1 MVDIFQIA
9 MAGFI
14 GWLCYEYWKGRGDT
28 NDKVKSG
35 RLPKAKKSQSKKT
48 PSGTAG

>member
-1 MVDIFQIA
+1 MVDLFQIA

-14 GWLCYEYWKGRGDT
+14 GWLCYEYWKGRG